1 MGHGLE
7 LLSDP
12 VAERLL
18 ASTYPA
24 RLAYNWTDGTPRV
37 IPICFHWDGS
47 ALHFGTQPHAP
58 KIRALSAN
66 PQVAVTIDS
75 VTFPYDV
82 LLLRGSVAI
91 EVQDDVVPEYALAVE
106 RYMGPEIAPGWL
118 APFRGQPMAKI
129 TFTPEWARV
138 LDFRTRFPSAMSA

>member
-1 MGHGLE
+1 MTWCPCAPASTFRSNARRGAGAREVAMGHGLE

-91 EVQDDVVPEYALAVE
+91 EVQDDVVPEYAL
-106 RYMGPEIAPGWL
+106 
-118 APFRGQPMAKI
+118 
-129 TFTPEWARV
+129 
-138 LDFRTRFPSAMSA
+138 